1 MFRRH
6 GPGHVE
12 GVVEAIPLQ
21 DGSASIV
28 WSIATV
34 HHWGDIDGGLREAR
48 RVLLPPRVVVSPSN
62 GKRNLGQVVMPAM
75 DGARTKPRLH
85 GPMSS
90 AWLCRRPRRTNDYR
104 APIDGQRCGQRGL
117 IPSDTDEE

>member
-1 MFRRH
+1 VFRRH

-48 RVLLPPRVVVSPSN
+48 RVLLPPRVVLSPSN

-75 DGARTKPRLH
+75 DGARTKP
-85 GPMSS
+85 
-90 AWLCRRPRRTNDYR
+90 T
-104 APIDGQRCGQRGL
+104 
-117 IPSDTDEE
+117 PSWTDVVSMA

>member
-48 RVLLPPRVVVSPSN
+48 RVLLPGGRLVAIE
-62 GKRNLGQVVMPAM
+62 RQ
-75 DGARTKPRLH
+75 TKPGASGHASH
-85 GPMSS
+85 GWSQDQANAFMDRCRQHGFADVRVERTTTGRRSTVSVVAS
-90 AWLCRRPRRTNDYR
+90 AV
-104 APIDGQRCGQRGL
+104 
-117 IPSDTDEE
+117 